1 MPIAYVRDDQRRLIT
16 VTVTE
21 PYSLGDLLGVL
32 DRQAAEDTWE
42 YAMLYDLRAV
52 TRMSTEVDLQR
63 MAHRVKV
70 VGGGRER
77 GPVGMVASAP
87 EQFRMGLVYTR
98 LARTLENVEA
108 LLTAA
113 QRDDWLARNARRG
126 SSSSPKQSH

>member
-1 MPIAYVRDDQRRLIT
+1 MPVAYARDDQRRLIT

-21 PYSLGDLLGVL
+21 PYSLGDILSVI
-32 DRQAAEDTWE
+32 DRQAAEDTWG

-52 TRMSTEVDLQR
+52 TRLSTEADLQQ
-63 MAHRVKV
+63 MADRVKV
-70 VGGGRER
+70 VGSGRGR
-77 GPVGMVASAP
+77 GPVGMAFASEP

-98 LARTLENVEA
+98 LARTLEDVEA

-126 SSSSPKQSH
+126 SSGQS

>member
-1 MPIAYVRDDQRRLIT
+1 MPIAHVRDDQRRLIT

-21 PYSLGDLLGVL
+21 PYSLGDLLSVI
-32 DRQAAEDTWE
+32 DRQSAEDTWE

-52 TRMSTEVDLQR
+52 TRLSSEADLQQ
-63 MAHRVKV
+63 MADRVKV
-70 VGGGRER
+70 VGAGRER
-77 GPVGMVASAP
+77 GPVGMAVASEP

-113 QRDDWLARNARRG
+113 QRDDWLARNVRRG
-126 SSSSPKQSH
+126 SSPVN

>member
-1 MPIAYVRDDQRRLIT
+1 MPIAYVRDDQGRLIT

-21 PYSLGDLLGVL
+21 PYSLGDLLSVL
-32 DRQAAEDTWE
+32 DRQAGEDTWE

-52 TRMSTEVDLQR
+52 THVLTEADLHQ

-70 VGGGRER
+70 IGGGRER
-77 GPVGMVASAP
+77 GPVGMAVASEP

-126 SSSSPKQSH
+126 SSRQS